1 MKRDLNDIFDKLSE
15 EKQNRLEEKATEYIT
30 INMENYIY
38 QLLFTDY
45 PDTEDLIKLLD
56 LDDDFFE

>member
-1 MKRDLNDIFDKLSE
+1 MKRDLNDIFNKLSE